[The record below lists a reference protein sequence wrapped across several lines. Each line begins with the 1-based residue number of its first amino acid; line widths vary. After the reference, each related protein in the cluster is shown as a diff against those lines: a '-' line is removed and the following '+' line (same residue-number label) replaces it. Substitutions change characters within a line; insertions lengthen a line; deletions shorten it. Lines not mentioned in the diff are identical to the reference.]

1 MKECFGAT
9 TPDGAGARLTAPSD
23 LRDSN
28 RRATRGIRAVSRSDP
43 GIAYIS
49 RKPDTAH
56 FTRGGSRVDSHAE
69 FAETAKFVLT
79 QRTRRAQRA
88 PPPSAPW
95 RGAAPA
101 TRRSRGDRCS
111 PLRGSIRENAAARLC
126 RERHSSFD
134 GVTVFRPTALPRRLL
149 RIFASG
155 FRAAAFAA
163 AGQIFAKSRTKRGNA
178 ARRQSGAES
187 RKPDIPGTGAR
198 KASSPSG
205 PCYTAVNGI
214 PTNGQALP
222 PPPSRCRSI
231 PVLRHQRKSRR
242 ATPPRVVYHLSIS
255 QKSAASRTPECRSHD
270 LGSLCSRLKYAIG
283 VPLKPLG

>member
-1 MKECFGAT
+1 MAESKRSNNARAAASPRSGA
-9 TPDGAGARLTAPSD
+9 PDLTG
-23 LRDSN
+23 SN
-28 RRATRGIRAVSRSDP
+28 RRSTRGIRVFSRARP
-43 GIAYIS
+43 GITYIS
-49 RKPDTAH
+49 RKPGPGR

-69 FAETAKFVLT
+69 FVLT